1 MPLNLAGFGPRMNNP
16 VVRTTVAPES
26 IAARGWL
33 YKLAWRWH
41 FLSGLIVVPFVLW
54 QAITGTIYLW
64 HEEIS
69 DVLHSEL
76 RFVPESAAQTSLDLQ
91 VSAALNANPGA
102 IPASVLVPSD
112 ANRSTMLMFKTDL
125 GLSFPAFVD
134 PHTGRYLGHVPV
146 NYWLSGLTRS
156 LHGGWPLGKAGSWL
170 LEIGACFA
178 IVMILTG
185 LYLWLPR
192 TNAGVWGLLLPR
204 LRAGKRIFWRDL
216 HSVVGV
222 YVSVFTLVFLL
233 TALPW
238 TDFWGQQILKPVQH
252 ALGQDGPPRGT
263 LKSTLKHEINP
274 MQLQEA
280 VVLARAQGLT
290 GPLEIRLGQS
300 SDSALSVNSKQD
312 RASDERAISF
322 DRYSRAVLAQTNWE
336 DFKLMPKAIA
346 TGVDLHEGSYFG
358 RTNQWFNTA
367 LSMALIWLSVTGV
380 IGWWKRRPAAVGRG
394 VRLAKIPPAP
404 KSIPYWLLLLMLCF
418 CVVLPL
424 LGLTVAVVIAIEAA
438 RVKLVAD
445 QA

>member
-1 MPLNLAGFGPRMNNP
+1 MQPNLAGFGPRMNHP
-16 VVRTTVAPES
+16 VARTATPES

-33 YKLAWRWH
+33 YRLAWRWH

-54 QAITGTIYLW
+54 QAVTGSIYLW

-69 DVLHSEL
+69 DLLHREL

-91 VSAALNANPGA
+91 ISAALAANPGA
-102 IPASVLVPSD
+102 IPASVLVPSA
-112 ANRSTMLMFKTDL
+112 ANRSTMLMFKTDS
-125 GLSFPAFVD
+125 GLNFPAFVD
-134 PHTGRYLGHVPV
+134 PHSGQYLGYVPA
-146 NYWLSGLTRS
+146 NYWLSGLTKS

-204 LRAGKRIFWRDL
+204 LRAGKRIFWRDI

-222 YVSVFTLVFLL
+222 YVSLFTLAFLL

-252 ALGQDGPPRGT
+252 ALGQDGPSRGT
-263 LKSTLKHEINP
+263 LKSTLQHEINP

-280 VVLARAQGLT
+280 VVLARTQGLI

-322 DRYSRAVLAQTNWE
+322 DRYSRAVLAQTNWA

-346 TGVDLHEGSYFG
+346 TGVDLHEGSFFG
-358 RTNQWFNTA
+358 RANQWFNTT
-367 LSMALIWLSVTGV
+367 LSLALIWLSVTGV
-380 IGWWKRRPAAVGRG
+380 IGWWKRRPADVAGG
-394 VRLAKIPPAP
+394 MRLPKIPPAA
-404 KSIPYWLLLLMLCF
+404 KSMPYWLLLLIVCF

-424 LGLTVAVVIAIEAA
+424 LGLTILLVIAFEAA
-438 RVKLVAD
+438 RARLFIN
-445 QA
+445 QT

>member
-1 MPLNLAGFGPRMNNP
+1 MKNLSTNP
-16 VVRTTVAPES
+16 AEPES
-26 IAARGWL
+26 RTPRTWL

-76 RFVPESAAQTSLDLQ
+76 RFVPESASRVSLDVQ
-91 VSAALNANPGA
+91 VANALTANPGA
-102 IPASVLVPSD
+102 IPASVLVPS
-112 ANRSTMLMFKTDL
+112 AASRSTMLMFKADT

-134 PHTGRYLGHVPV
+134 PHSGRYLGHVPE

-192 TNAGVWGLLLPR
+192 TNTGIWGLLLPR
-204 LRAGKRIFWRDL
+204 LRAGKRIFWRDI
-216 HSVVGV
+216 HSVVGI
-222 YVSVFTLVFLL
+222 YVSLFTLVFLL

-238 TDFWGQQILKPVQH
+238 TDFWGNKILKPVQH
-252 ALGQDGPPRGT
+252 ALGQDGPSLGNLNSSVQP
-263 LKSTLKHEINP
+263 EIIP

-280 VVLARAQGLT
+280 VDLVRAQGLT
-290 GPLEIRLGQS
+290 GSLEIRLGQS
-300 SDSALSVNSKQD
+300 ADSVLRVSSKHD
-312 RASDERAISF
+312 RASDERSISF
-322 DRYSRAVLAQTNWE
+322 DRYSRAVLAQSNWA

-346 TGVDLHEGSYFG
+346 TGVDLHEGSFFG
-358 RTNQWFNTA
+358 RMNQWFNTA

-380 IGWWKRRPAAVGRG
+380 IGWWKRRPTSFDGKLTLPKV
-394 VRLAKIPPAP
+394 PPAVQSVP
-404 KSIPYWLLLLMLCF
+404 LWLLALMICF
-418 CVVLPL
+418 CLVLPL
-424 LGLTVAVVIAIEAA
+424 LGLTVVLVIAVEAVRA
-438 RVKLVAD
+438 KLFAA
-445 QA
+445 QT